1 MKYTF
6 ANKAPK
12 NKDTAAITLTA
23 DLTDVMART
32 SDGRT
37 VIELG
42 VGKRPKAGELAR
54 AGEEMT
60 RRKLINTIRKIVSCA
75 KSANKK
81 KVSLNFIDLVFPH
94 LHMLPTELGEM
105 LSTNLEMANFEYVA
119 YKTKP
124 KEGWNALTE
133 VIVVGKLGS
142 EVEKAIKKGR
152 TIGESVN
159 AVRALANTPGGE
171 MTPSILAREA
181 TEGAEGLPI
190 TVTVLGVREMEE
202 LGMGAIL
209 GVGRGSDEEPKFIV
223 MEYLAGAIDE
233 SPIVLVG
240 KGVTFDTGGLNLKSD
255 TNMYE
260 MHMDMSGGA
269 AVIHSVILAAR
280 LKLKKNIVALVPA
293 VENMPSGSSYHPGD
307 VLKSMSGKTIEVLNT
322 DAEGRVILADAL
334 CYAQKYKPRL
344 VVDVATLTGA
354 IHVALGSHASGLF
367 TRNQELED
375 AFRKLGEEAG
385 DYVWP
390 MPLWDEYESEI
401 KGTFGDWA
409 NTGKGRYGGA
419 SNAALFLYQFT
430 KDEKGKEA
438 YPWVHLD
445 IASRMTSADGEYL
458 AKGAAGAPVRLLAK
472 LLERF

>member
-6 ANKAPK
+6 VNKASK
-12 NKDTAAITLTA
+12 NKDTVAVILTTA
-23 DLTDVMART
+23 SSDVVART
-32 SDGRT
+32 FDGRM
-37 VIELG
+37 VIEIG
-42 VGKRPKAGELAR
+42 IGKRED
-54 AGEEMT
+54 MT
-60 RRKLINTIRKIVSCA
+60 RRKLITTIRKIVSLA
-75 KSANKK
+75 KSVNKK
-81 KVSLNFIDLVFPH
+81 KVSLNFFDFVFPH
-94 LHMLPTELGEM
+94 LHMLPAELGEM
-105 LSTNLEMANFEYVA
+105 LSTNFEMANCEFVK

-124 KEGWNALTE
+124 KEGWNTLAE
-133 VIVVGKLGS
+133 VVVVGKIGTD
-142 EVEKAIKKGR
+142 VERVIKKGR
-152 TIGESVN
+152 IVGESVN
-159 AVRALANTPGGE
+159 NVRALANTPGGE
-171 MTPSILAREA
+171 MTPAILAREA
-181 TEGAEGLPI
+181 TEAAEGLPI
-190 TVTVLGVREMEE
+190 TVSVLGVREMEE

-223 MEYLAGAIDE
+223 MEYFNGAPEE

-269 AVIHSVILAAR
+269 AVIHSIVLAAK

-334 CYAQKYKPRL
+334 HYAKKYKPRL

-354 IHVALGSHASGLF
+354 IHVALGNYASGLF
-367 TRNQELED
+367 TRSADLENQ
-375 AFRKLGEEAG
+375 FRALGEETG

-409 NTGKGRYGGA
+409 NTGKGRHGGA
-419 SNAALFLYQFT
+419 SNAAFFLYQFT

-445 IASRMTSADGEYL
+445 IASRMTSTDGEYL
-458 AKGAAGAPVRLLAK
+458 AKGAAGAPMRLLAK
-472 LLERF
+472 LLERY